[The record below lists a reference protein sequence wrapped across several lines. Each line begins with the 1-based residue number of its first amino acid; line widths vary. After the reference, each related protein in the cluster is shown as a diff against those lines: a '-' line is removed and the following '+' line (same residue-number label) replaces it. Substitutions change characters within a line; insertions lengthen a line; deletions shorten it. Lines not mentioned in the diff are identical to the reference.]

1 MEHESA
7 EHRRGMESLDR
18 EALAEHQL
26 AKLNDLLASIL
37 PANPFYAGKLAA
49 CPQQLD
55 NLDQLVELP
64 LTEKEELIR
73 EGTGN
78 LSSGNPSPANL
89 TWPIE
94 HYLHYH
100 QTSGTRGR
108 PLPVY
113 DTAADWQWWI
123 NGWQYVL
130 DAAEISSQDRAFL
143 AFSFGP
149 FIGFWTAH
157 DALLQRGAL
166 SIPGG
171 GMNSLARL
179 DLLRRTGATALF
191 CTPTYA
197 LHLAEVAE
205 ENKINLAHFEVRKIV
220 VAGEPGGSVPAT
232 RAKIENAWN
241 AKLTDHS
248 GASEIGPWGFSDL
261 NQIGLHVL
269 ESEFIAEFH
278 SVETGKSAAAGEL
291 SHLILTALGRHGM
304 PIIRYRTGDLVKPT
318 WPQEDRNRFVLLEGG
333 VLGRAD
339 DMMVIRG
346 VNIFPSSIEQ
356 ILRSFPEV
364 VEFRLTARK
373 RGEMDELVI
382 EVEDHLQDTPRI
394 AKELQLRLGLKVEVR
409 LAPAMS
415 LPRFEGKGARFVDL
429 RADIKAQP

>member
-1 MEHESA
+1 MEHTSA
-7 EHRRGMESLDR
+7 ADRRRMESLDR
-18 EALAEHQL
+18 EALAKHQL

-37 PANPFYAGKLAA
+37 PANQFYASKLAA
-49 CPQQLD
+49 CPQQFD
-55 NLDQLVELP
+55 SLDQLTELP

-78 LSSGNPSPANL
+78 PSPANL

-94 HYLHYH
+94 RYLRYH

-113 DTAADWQWWI
+113 DTATDWQWWI
-123 NGWQYVL
+123 DGWQYVL
-130 DAAEISSQDRAFL
+130 DAAEISSQDRALL

-157 DALLQRGAL
+157 DALIQRGTL

-179 DLLRRTGATALF
+179 DLIKRTGTTALF

-197 LHLAEVAE
+197 LHLAEVAD

-220 VAGEPGGSVPAT
+220 VAGETGGSVPAV
-232 RAKIENAWN
+232 RARIENAWN
-241 AKLTDHS
+241 ARVTDHS
-248 GASEIGPWGFSDL
+248 GASEVGPWGFA
-261 NQIGLHVL
+261 NRQQTGLHVL

-278 SVETGKSAAAGEL
+278 SVESGKPAAAGEL
-291 SHLILTALGRHGM
+291 SHLVLTSLGRHGM
-304 PIIRYRTGDLVKPT
+304 PVIRYRTGDLVKPT
-318 WPQEDRNRFVLLEGG
+318 WPQEGRNRFVLLEGG

-339 DMMVIRG
+339 DMMVVRG

-373 RGEMDELVI
+373 RGEMDEMVI

-394 AKELQLRLGLKVEVR
+394 AKELLLRLGLKVEVR
-409 LAPAMS
+409 LAAAMS

-429 RADIKAQP
+429 RGDNEAQP